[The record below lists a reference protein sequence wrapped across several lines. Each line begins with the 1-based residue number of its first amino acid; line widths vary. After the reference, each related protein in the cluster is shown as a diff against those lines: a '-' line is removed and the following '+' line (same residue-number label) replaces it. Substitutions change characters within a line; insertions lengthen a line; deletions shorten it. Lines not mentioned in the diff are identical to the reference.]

1 MSRYYYSLLLIAL
14 GFLLNAQQIKI
25 LNEQKSDVTFRGIS
39 VLDNAVFWVSG
50 NKGTVGMSYNGGK
63 SMKWVNP
70 KGYEDRDFRDIH
82 AWDYKTVI
90 VMAVGSPGVILKTK
104 DGGHTWYEVFKDENA
119 NVFFDAM
126 DFYERNENIGILI
139 GDPVSNN
146 QPYIL
151 ETKNKGELWEKVSS
165 AEKYASLNGGE
176 AFFAA
181 SGSNIKLVNDSTS
194 IMVSGGSTSNF
205 MVNSKP
211 SFKQSLNKTASETS
225 GANGFDYLS
234 FENYGIIVGGDYMN
248 PESPENNLILFDYD
262 RSKNPVFYKPE
273 TAPKGY
279 KSGVTII
286 DKTKALTCGISGI
299 DISNDK
305 GKNWKHI
312 SAEGFNVCQRAKNG
326 NKVYMAGPD
335 GKIGMLI
342 E

>member
-1 MSRYYYSLLLIAL
+1 MNRYYFGLLLIAL
-14 GFLLNAQQIKI
+14 GFFLNAQQIKI
-25 LNEQKSDVTFRGIS
+25 LNEQKSEVTFRGIS

-63 SMKWVNP
+63 TMKWVNP

-82 AWDYKTVI
+82 AWDYRTVI
-90 VMAVGSPGVILKTK
+90 VMAVGSPGVILKTQ
-104 DGGHTWYEVFKDENA
+104 DGGHNWYEVFKDENA

-126 DFYERNENIGILI
+126 DFYERNEKVGILV
-139 GDPVSNN
+139 GDPVENN

-151 ETKNKGELWEKVSS
+151 KTTNRGELWEKMSS
-165 AEKYASLNGGE
+165 VEKYPSLNGGE

-181 SGSNIKLVNDSTS
+181 SGSNIKMINDSTS
-194 IMVSGGSTSNF
+194 IMVSGGATSNF
-205 MVNSKP
+205 ILNSVP
-211 SFKQSLNKTASETS
+211 SFKQSLSKTASETS
-225 GANGFDYLS
+225 GANGLDYSS

-248 PESPENNLILFDYD
+248 PESSENNLTLFTYD
-262 RSKNPVFYKPE
+262 RVQNPVFSQPE

-279 KSGVTII
+279 KSSVTIL
-286 DKTKALTCGISGI
+286 DKNRALACGISGV
-299 DISNDK
+299 DISTDK

-312 SAEGFNVCQRAKNG
+312 SVESFNVCQRAKNG
-326 NKVYMAGPD
+326 NKVYMAGPN